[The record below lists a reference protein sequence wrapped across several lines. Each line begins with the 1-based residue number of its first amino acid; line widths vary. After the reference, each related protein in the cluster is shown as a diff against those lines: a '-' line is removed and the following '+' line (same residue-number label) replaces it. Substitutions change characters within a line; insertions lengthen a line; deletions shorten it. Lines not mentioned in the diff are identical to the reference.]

1 MDRFTHGLN
10 PSFNDFYLLYV
21 PESATDSNVEFGSS
35 FPVDDFFAWADARG
49 LERGSFVP
57 RNSQDSSWFSKLDL
71 KVSQELPSFRD
82 GDYLELYAVVRNL
95 TNLLDDKK
103 GVFKEASFPRR
114 QNVVRAVYNDDG
126 KYEYQRF
133 YGSDDSTLVNRPSQY
148 LIKVGFEYKF

>member
-1 MDRFTHGLN
+1 MIRIVLGL
-10 PSFNDFYLLYV
+10 
-21 PESATDSNVEFGSS
+21 A
-35 FPVDDFFAWADARG
+35 
-49 LERGSFVP
+49 
-57 RNSQDSSWFSKLDL
+57 KLDL

-82 GDYLELYAVVRNL
+82 GDYLEVYAVVRNL

-114 QNVVRAVYNDDG
+114 QNVVRAVYNDEG

-148 LIKVGFEYKF
+148 LIKIGFEYKF